1 MLRAAL
7 PVALFS
13 LVAWAAI
20 VAGDPAPPAPVHLLL
35 ATGAV
40 GAVGAV
46 VARDARRHGDH

>member
-13 LVAWAAI
+13 VVAWGAIAAS
-20 VAGDPAPPAPVHLLL
+20 DPAPPAPVHLLL
-35 ATGAV
+35 ATGAI

-46 VARDARRHGDH
+46 VARDARRDGQR